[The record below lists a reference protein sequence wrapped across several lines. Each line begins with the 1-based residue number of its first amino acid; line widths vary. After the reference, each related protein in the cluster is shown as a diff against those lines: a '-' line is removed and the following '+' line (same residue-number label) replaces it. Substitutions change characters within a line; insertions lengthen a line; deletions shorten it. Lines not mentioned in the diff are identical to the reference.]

1 MKILSYVISDNT
13 CRRIIERYIQVL
25 SIPSKLI
32 RYIVIKKDIHL
43 HFHILCR
50 ICLVWLSHYFHESA
64 IEPSYLM
71 IDWYAFGADLLL
83 LDIRLYKDKEKTYV
97 MKDYHNIWCPDIDWL
112 DKQLK
117 SLRTLENYLSLL
129 F

>member
-1 MKILSYVISDNT
+1 
-13 CRRIIERYIQVL
+13 
-25 SIPSKLI
+25 
-32 RYIVIKKDIHL
+32 
-43 HFHILCR
+43 
-50 ICLVWLSHYFHESA
+50 
-64 IEPSYLM
+64 M

-112 DKQLK
+112 DKQQK

>member
-1 MKILSYVISDNT
+1 
-13 CRRIIERYIQVL
+13 
-25 SIPSKLI
+25 
-32 RYIVIKKDIHL
+32 
-43 HFHILCR
+43 
-50 ICLVWLSHYFHESA
+50 
-64 IEPSYLM
+64 
-71 IDWYAFGADLLL
+71 
-83 LDIRLYKDKEKTYV
+83 